1 MPKDANGTVPLT
13 KNQRN
18 KAAKA
23 ARLAKAGGGPKYGGK
38 CTRCG
43 QESSSSTPGK
53 AHLGCPEDKST
64 FGFELA
70 WRLRAPFLRKY
81 VGPNGEGVWL
91 SKEDF
96 EKYEIEV
103 DAYVASVRNF
113 NTANN
118 QWENGYGEP
127 INFLT
132 REVIETPVVAVSESI
147 SVETQSVQTPSVPQE
162 TASVVEETTQAA

>member
-81 VGPNGEGVWL
+81 VGPNGEGLWL

-113 NTANN
+113 NTVNN

-132 REVIETPVVAVSESI
+132 REVI
-147 SVETQSVQTPSVPQE
+147 VETSIQ
-162 TASVVEETTQAA
+162 VEENPPAAQQEEQQTSQAA

>member
-1 MPKDANGTVPLT
+1 MPKDTSGSVPIS
-13 KNQRN
+13 KSQRN
-18 KAAKA
+18 KAARVAK
-23 ARLAKAGGGPKYGGK
+23 LAKQGGKSYGGK
-38 CTRCG
+38 CSRCG

-53 AHLGCPEDKST
+53 GHLGCPEDTST

-70 WRLRAPFLRKY
+70 SRLRAPFLRKY
-81 VGPNGEGVWL
+81 MGPSGEGVWL

-103 DAYVASVRNF
+103 DAYVVSVRNF

-118 QWENGYGEP
+118 QWENGYGKP

-132 REVIETPVVAVSESI
+132 REVI
-147 SVETQSVQTPSVPQE
+147 VETSIQ
-162 TASVVEETTQAA
+162 VEENPSAEESAPTNQQEEQQTSQAA